1 MKQTFILPDIGEGVV
16 ECEIIQWQ
24 VDVGDTIVED
34 QVVVEVMTDKAVVE
48 IPSPYAGTV
57 HRLCY
62 EQGEIAKVHA
72 PLFEIEPQV
81 AVESTATEVEST
93 EDTCPEISLE
103 LPSSPSAASLTDEV
117 MAQHVIDMPLD
128 DDAFIQEAV
137 GSGLHKALA
146 SPAVRRLAKSHS
158 IDIQQVQGSGKNG
171 RILKED
177 IERYRDHF
185 PISIGHGA
193 QRTEPLT
200 AVQRAMAKSMMQSV
214 QTIPHFTYG
223 EEVDV
228 TRLCSLRRQIEA
240 AHDSPVSLMAF
251 FMKSLSLALLEYP
264 ILNARLNADATELT
278 YLTHHHI
285 GFAVNSDIGLLV
297 PNIKHCE
304 HKSMLE
310 INDELQRLIELARA
324 GRLKQADLQDGTITI
339 SNIGAIGGNIATP
352 IIHQNQLAIV
362 ALGRIQT
369 LPRFD
374 AAQQVQACSVL
385 QINWSADHRILDG
398 GTLAT
403 FCQAWKDMLENP
415 ETMLL
420 KTR

>member
-1 MKQTFILPDIGEGVV
+1 MQQTFILPDIGEGVV

-24 VDVGDTIVED
+24 VGVGDTVEED

-57 HRLCY
+57 HRLYY

-72 PLFEIEPQV
+72 PLFEIETMVIGEEATV
-81 AVESTATEVEST
+81 AL
-93 EDTCPEISLE
+93 DTIDDASLEMSLE
-103 LPSSPSAASLTDEV
+103 LPNSPDAASLTDEI
-117 MAQHVIDMPLD
+117 MSQHVIDMPLSD
-128 DDAFIQEAV
+128 EVSLQTAV
-137 GSGLHKALA
+137 GSDLPKALA
-146 SPAVRRLAKSHS
+146 SPAVRRLAKSNN

-171 RILKED
+171 RVLRED
-177 IERYRDHF
+177 IERYPISS

-193 QRTEPLT
+193 HRSEPLT
-200 AVQRAMAKSMMQSV
+200 TVQRAMAKSMLHAV

-228 TRLCSLRRQIEA
+228 TRLCGLRQQIEA
-240 AHDSPVSLMAF
+240 VQETKISLMAF
-251 FMKSLSLALLEYP
+251 FIKSLSLALLEYP
-264 ILNARLNADATELT
+264 ILNARLNAEATELT
-278 YLTHHHI
+278 YLSHHHI
-285 GFAVNSDIGLLV
+285 GFAVNSSIGLLV

-304 HKSMLE
+304 HKSIFE
-310 INDELQRLIELARA
+310 INDELQRLIALARA
-324 GRLKQADLQDGTITI
+324 GRVKQEDLQDGTITV

-374 AAQQVQACSVL
+374 ADHQIQARSIL

-403 FCQAWKDMLENP
+403 FCRAWQDMLENP